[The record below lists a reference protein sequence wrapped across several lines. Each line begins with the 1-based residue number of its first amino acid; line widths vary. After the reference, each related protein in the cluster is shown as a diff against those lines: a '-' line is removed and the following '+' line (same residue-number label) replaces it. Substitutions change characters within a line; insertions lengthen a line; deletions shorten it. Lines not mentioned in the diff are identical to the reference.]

1 MRLMVLIGVLLLS
14 LSGCN
19 TPNNKQISF
28 HSAHNATVQI
38 FSADGGRGS
47 ASYIGNGYFLT
58 AWHCIGSRD
67 MEMQYYYN
75 GVFYDMELHS
85 FTEQM
90 DLALLKAVPA
100 AGLTSLDIAK
110 NGPKLGDK
118 CYSIG
123 YQFGAPELHMITDG
137 IIAQL
142 YYDVDSRNDLFI
154 FSAPINSGSS
164 GGPVLDEN
172 LNIIGVNMMIYSMS
186 GDWCGISASTSHE
199 NLIDFLKISGLK

>member
-47 ASYIGNGYFLT
+47 ASYIGNEYFLT

-100 AGLTSLDIAK
+100 AGLTSLDIA
-110 NGPKLGDK
+110 
-118 CYSIG
+118 I
-123 YQFGAPELHMITDG
+123 Q
-137 IIAQL
+137 
-142 YYDVDSRNDLFI
+142 
-154 FSAPINSGSS
+154 
-164 GGPVLDEN
+164 PVFC
-172 LNIIGVNMMIYSMS
+172 
-186 GDWCGISASTSHE
+186 W
-199 NLIDFLKISGLK
+199 